1 MIKTLKNVFRSE
13 KDRFVVPKS
22 VQQFIPIQRI
32 FSDGIFQIGNKFSK
46 TYKIND
52 INYAVASKEDQ
63 TEMFLSYSELLNGL
77 DVGATTKITIN
88 NRRLNRADFEKSILI
103 PQQPDGLDS
112 YRDEYNAMLV
122 DKAVNANNNMVQE
135 KYITISA
142 GKRSIEEARSYFA
155 RIGGDLQ
162 THLTQLSSSSL
173 ALEATDRLR
182 VFHDFFRIG
191 EEVYYRFNLRETMR
205 KGHSFKDYICPDSLE
220 LNKDHFVMGNKYG
233 RVLFLREYASYI
245 KDSMITELC
254 DMNRN
259 LMLSIDIIP
268 VPTDEAVREIQK
280 RLLGVETNI
289 ANWQR
294 KQNQNNNFSSV
305 IPYDLEQARKESKEY
320 LDDLTTRDQRMLF
333 VLVSLVHVADTKEQL
348 DNDTE
353 SLLSVARK
361 HLCQFA
367 PLNWQQADG
376 LNTALPYGIRK
387 IDALR
392 TMTTESTAV
401 LIPFKTQEIM
411 EPGGTYYGQNTIS
424 RNMIIVNRRK
434 LQNGNGFILGVSG
447 SGKSFAAKREICD
460 IALSTNDD
468 ILIVDPEREYTPLIK
483 GLGGEVI
490 RIAAGSSN
498 HINAMDINANYG
510 GETENPVILKSE
522 FILSLCEQ
530 LVGAGKLTAKEKSI
544 IDRCS
549 ANVYRGYLQRNFA
562 SSPPTLE
569 NFHAELMR
577 QTEPEA
583 REVALALELF
593 TKGSL
598 NTFARPTNVNIDNRF
613 IVYDIKDL
621 GHQLKT
627 IGMLVVLDA
636 IFNRVTQNRLEG
648 RNTWIFIDEIYVLFA
663 NEYSANFLFEMW
675 KRVRKYGAFCTGI
688 TQNVEDLMQSHTA
701 RTMLGNSEFLLMLN
715 QAGSDRLELAKLL
728 NISDTQLSYITNAE
742 AGKGLLKCAGSI
754 VPFEDSFPRHTK
766 LYGLMTTKPNEQE
779 SWKKVE

>member
-63 TEMFLSYSELLNGL
+63 TEMFLSYCELLNGL

-103 PQQPDGLDS
+103 PNQPDGLDS

-162 THLTQLSSSSL
+162 THLTQLSSSSS

-191 EEVYYRFNLRETMR
+191 EEVYFRFNLRETMR

-254 DMNRN
+254 DLNRN

-367 PLNWQQADG
+367 TLNWQQGDG

-401 LIPFKTQEIM
+401 LIPFKTQEIL

-468 ILIVDPEREYTPLIK
+468 ILIVDPEREYAPLVK

>member
-1 MIKTLKNVFRSE
+1 
-13 KDRFVVPKS
+13 
-22 VQQFIPIQRI
+22 
-32 FSDGIFQIGNKFSK
+32 
-46 TYKIND
+46 
-52 INYAVASKEDQ
+52 
-63 TEMFLSYSELLNGL
+63 
-77 DVGATTKITIN
+77 
-88 NRRLNRADFEKSILI
+88 
-103 PQQPDGLDS
+103 
-112 YRDEYNAMLV
+112 
-122 DKAVNANNNMVQE
+122 
-135 KYITISA
+135 
-142 GKRSIEEARSYFA
+142 
-155 RIGGDLQ
+155 
-162 THLTQLSSSSL
+162 
-173 ALEATDRLR
+173 
-182 VFHDFFRIG
+182 
-191 EEVYYRFNLRETMR
+191 
-205 KGHSFKDYICPDSLE
+205 
-220 LNKDHFVMGNKYG
+220 
-233 RVLFLREYASYI
+233 
-245 KDSMITELC
+245 
-254 DMNRN
+254 
-259 LMLSIDIIP
+259 
-268 VPTDEAVREIQK
+268 
-280 RLLGVETNI
+280 
-289 ANWQR
+289 
-294 KQNQNNNFSSV
+294 
-305 IPYDLEQARKESKEY
+305 
-320 LDDLTTRDQRMLF
+320 
-333 VLVSLVHVADTKEQL
+333 
-348 DNDTE
+348 
-353 SLLSVARK
+353 
-361 HLCQFA
+361 
-367 PLNWQQADG
+367 
-376 LNTALPYGIRK
+376 
-387 IDALR
+387 
-392 TMTTESTAV
+392 
-401 LIPFKTQEIM
+401 
-411 EPGGTYYGQNTIS
+411 
-424 RNMIIVNRRK
+424 
-434 LQNGNGFILGVSG
+434 
-447 SGKSFAAKREICD
+447 
-460 IALSTNDD
+460 
-468 ILIVDPEREYTPLIK
+468 
-483 GLGGEVI
+483 VI

-754 VPFEDSFPRHTK
+754 VPFEDSFPRQTQ